1 MTHIGTPA
9 VEKMR
14 AAGLDE
20 LAIRV
25 FEQNIETVARGEAG
39 YIRERDIEP
48 LTNIDEF
55 TGEGSV
61 GSAIAHTAVIK
72 LNGGL
77 GTSMGLQAAK
87 SLLPVTPDKTFLDII
102 VSQVMSV
109 RKEHNVELP
118 LIFMNSFR
126 TDEDTL
132 DYLSRYEDLAT
143 PGIPLSFIQNRVP
156 KLRRDDLS
164 PVEWEKNPELEW
176 TPPGHGDLYTALP
189 GSGMLATL
197 IDRGFRYAMVTNSDN
212 LGSYPDPV
220 LAQWFADSG
229 APFAMEVCRREP
241 SDRKGGH
248 LARRISDGKIILREV
263 AQTSPDDVDAFQDID
278 RHRYF
283 NTNTLWLDLE
293 ALAVELARNNGYL
306 GLPVIRNAKL
316 VDPTDPTSTGVYQLE
331 TGMGSAIEIFDGSVA
346 ITVGRDRFMPVKTT
360 NDLLLLRSDVYDIDD
375 SGHIVKTVD
384 KAPLVKLDPAYFA
397 HMDQFDKRC
406 QHIPSLAGATSL
418 TVHGDYTFE
427 EGTVATGDA
436 VFGEES

>member
-1 MTHIGTPA
+1 
-9 VEKMR
+9 MR

-331 TGMGSAIEIFDGSVA
+331 TGMGSAIEIFDGSASDHGGTGSVD
-346 ITVGRDRFMPVKTT
+346 GR
-360 NDLLLLRSDVYDIDD
+360 LDD
-375 SGHIVKTVD
+375 K
-384 KAPLVKLDPAYFA
+384 
-397 HMDQFDKRC
+397 
-406 QHIPSLAGATSL
+406 
-418 TVHGDYTFE
+418 
-427 EGTVATGDA
+427 
-436 VFGEES
+436 